1 MSGAPALE
9 AVNTEKGLKHL
20 NGFLQRR
27 SYIDGYTPTQTD
39 CSYFDAIVKVD
50 ASLTNVARWYS
61 HIAAFSAG
69 QRGRWTGTYQEAAAA
84 AVEEKTEAAAED
96 EEEDLWG
103 DDDFDE
109 EADAAAEARIA
120 AAAAAHNAK
129 KEADMIAKGKTKA
142 RTLLSYQFEVKPLE
156 AGQDMDD
163 LANRIKTLKHDGV
176 KDWGVEHKILDVAF
190 GIQKIL
196 LQVIIFE
203 DNCDED
209 TLIELMT
216 NAYDD
221 EIQSVDLIGMTKL

>member
-1 MSGAPALE
+1 MAARYAP
-9 AVNTEKGLKHL
+9 
-20 NGFLQRR
+20 FLQGSDQFEIRANGR
-27 SYIDGYTPTQTD
+27 FPVICHKGEK
-39 CSYFDAIVKVD
+39 KVES
-50 ASLTNVARWYS
+50 AAAKAAVAAK
-61 HIAAFSAG
+61 AAEAK
-69 QRGRWTGTYQEAAAA
+69 AAAA
-84 AVEEKTEAAAED
+84 AKSAKAETKGD
-96 EEEDLWG
+96 DDEEEEDLWG

-109 EADAAAEARIA
+109 AADAAAEARIA

-196 LQVIIFE
+196 LQVIIYE

-209 TLIELMT
+209 NLIELMT

>member
-1 MSGAPALE
+1 
-9 AVNTEKGLKHL
+9 
-20 NGFLQRR
+20 
-27 SYIDGYTPTQTD
+27 
-39 CSYFDAIVKVD
+39 
-50 ASLTNVARWYS
+50 
-61 HIAAFSAG
+61 
-69 QRGRWTGTYQEAAAA
+69 
-84 AVEEKTEAAAED
+84 
-96 EEEDLWG
+96 
-103 DDDFDE
+103 
-109 EADAAAEARIA
+109 
-120 AAAAAHNAK
+120 
-129 KEADMIAKGKTKA
+129 MIAKGKTKA

-196 LQVIIFE
+196 LQVIIYE